1 MKRFNKVLLLLGALG
16 FAHASQSAIINYG
29 AGNISDT
36 INPAG
41 WKCVVDYGN
50 WIHNAGV
57 VKPGVSSC
65 NPIGTPTP
73 IYPQEVS
80 PASTK
85 PTMTH
90 RWWGS
95 IPFMGEMRVGAT
107 TDSGYI
113 TPDPITARIT
123 ERGVRILGI
132 PGGLRTGTNDTLYS
146 IPDPFSEVFDGIAVG
161 NSSYSN
167 LDAFLKD
174 FSDGSVT
181 VQWKSG
187 ATAVMEATFVH
198 GSPYV
203 YFTALQGNLVIRTKS
218 ADGGE
223 KGVFHQSGNNLG
235 IWTDVAGNRNAFLIV
250 GHDATTFTGVN
261 TNSIGVNN
269 STKRM
274 TVAWLPQLTG
284 TPSAA
289 MITAFAQYAAQRVD
303 KVNINYA
310 VDRATN
316 KVTISHQY
324 QFNGANVTTMA
335 GLLPLHWK
343 NSTQAVTSYKVRSAR
358 GVTKFATTSS
368 FSYTIPYVGV
378 LPYFPENIGDYN
390 ATQLRALVTEFVNQ
404 GTSKWN
410 TATDTYWAGKNYGKV
425 AELAAIARSIGM
437 TTEANQM
444 IAWLKAEL
452 QDWFRANTTGSLDT
466 TKYFAYDNNWN
477 TLLGFDESFG
487 AQQQLNDHHFHY
499 GYFVRAAA
507 EICRIDAAWC
517 GSTQYGPMVELLIR
531 DYAAGRDDAMFP
543 YLRNF
548 DPAYGFSW
556 ASGHANFA
564 LGNNNE
570 STSEA
575 ANAYGAIILY
585 GMITGNNALTERGMY
600 LHASS
605 TAAYWEY
612 WNNIDRYKG
621 LGGDYDNFT
630 STYTKPTTSIIWGN
644 GHVFSTWFSAA
655 YAHILGIQGLPLSPL
670 VLHIGQHPGY
680 LNNYVTLGLS
690 ESSNGKPSG
699 LPNGQWRDV
708 WWNIWAMTNGQAAVD
723 DMLAYGLNN
732 LIPEE
737 GETKAHTYHWVY
749 TYKQLGHLATGTG
762 ALTANHP
769 AAVAF
774 NKNGTLTYIVYNFG
788 CSAINVAYSDGTSF
802 SVPAK
807 GYALKRTGQS
817 VVSSGAGCGGT
828 SSSTPSSSVGS
839 SSSVSANAVTLYN
852 DINYAGWSASFP
864 VGTYNYNAFVAA
876 GAVNDQ
882 ATSVRVPAG
891 YKVTLYEHGDF
902 TGTSV
907 TLTADSSYLGA
918 FNDKA
923 SAVVVSLNNSS
934 SSASSTPPTTG
945 NGHSILSGS
954 SVRFYVNNAAW
965 ADIHYTINNGAQQNI
980 RMTHNADNSNT
991 LDVTG
996 IPAGATVR
1004 YFFTIAQGAGAIDTS
1019 WVQFSCCSG
1028 GSNSSTPASSTAA
1041 SSSAPAFSQLVQA
1054 EAFTAMSGVQTEA
1067 TTDTNGGQNVS
1078 YIDAGDWM
1086 AYANITIPTTGSY
1099 RIEYRVASP
1108 SGSLL
1113 SADLNAGATQLGNVT
1128 IPATGGWQNW
1138 TTVNHTVTL
1147 SAGTHS
1153 FGIFAQQSGWNLNWF
1168 RITKL

>member
-1 MKRFNKVLLLLGALG
+1 MKRFNRVLLLLGAFG
-16 FAHASQSAIINYG
+16 FAHASQSAILNYG

-36 INPAG
+36 INSAG
-41 WKCVVDYGN
+41 WKCTVDHGN

-65 NPIGTPTP
+65 NPIGAPTP
-73 IYPQEVS
+73 LYPQEVS

-95 IPFMGEMRVGAT
+95 IPFMGEMRVGAS

-132 PGGLRTGTNDTLYS
+132 PGGLRTGTNDTIYS

-174 FSDGSVT
+174 YSDGSVT

-203 YFTALQGNLVIRTKS
+203 YFTALQGNLVVRTKS

-235 IWTDVAGNRNAFLIV
+235 VWTEVAGNRNTFLIV
-250 GHDATTFTGVN
+250 GHDATTFSGVN

-289 MITAFAQYAAQRVD
+289 MINAFAQHAAQRVD

-310 VDRATN
+310 VDRTTN
-316 KVTISHQY
+316 KVTVNHQY
-324 QFNGANVTTMA
+324 QFNGANVTTMT

-343 NSTQAVTSYKVRSAR
+343 NSTQGVTSYKVRSAR

-404 GTSKWN
+404 GTANWN

-452 QDWFRANTTGSLDT
+452 QDWFRANTTGALDT

-517 GSTQYGPMVELLIR
+517 GSGQYGPIVELLIR
-531 DYAAGRDDAMFP
+531 DYAAGRDDALFP

-575 ANAYGAIILY
+575 ANAYGAIVLY
-585 GMITGNNALTERGMY
+585 GMITGNTAITERGMY

-644 GHVFSTWFSAA
+644 GHVFSTWFSGA

-680 LNNYVTLGLS
+680 LTNYVTLGLS

-708 WWNIWAMTNGQAAVD
+708 WWNIWSMTNGQAAVD

-749 TYKQLGHLATGTG
+749 TLKQLGHLATGTG

-774 NKNGTLTYIVYNFG
+774 NKNGVLTYIAYNFS
-788 CSAINVAYSDGTSF
+788 CAAINVSYSDGTSF

-817 VVSSGAGCGGT
+817 VVSSGAGCGG
-828 SSSTPSSSVGS
+828 
-839 SSSVSANAVTLYN
+839 A
-852 DINYAGWSASFP
+852 
-864 VGTYNYNAFVAA
+864 
-876 GAVNDQ
+876 
-882 ATSVRVPAG
+882 
-891 YKVTLYEHGDF
+891 
-902 TGTSV
+902 
-907 TLTADSSYLGA
+907 
-918 FNDKA
+918 
-923 SAVVVSLNNSS
+923 S
-934 SSASSTPPTTG
+934 SSAPSSVAPSSIASSSKSSVAPSSVASSVAATPY
-945 NGHSILSGS
+945 GHTVLTGS
-954 SVRFYVNNAAW
+954 SVRFHANNAAW
-965 ADIHYTINNGAQQNI
+965 ADIHFTINGGAQQNI

-991 LDVTG
+991 YGLG
-996 IPAGATVR
+996 SIPAGATVR
-1004 YFFTIAQGAGAIDTS
+1004 YFFTIAQGAGAIDTA
-1019 WVQFSCCSG
+1019 WAQFNCCSG
-1028 GSNSSTPASSTAA
+1028 GTSSTPASSTPAS
-1041 SSSAPAFSQLVQA
+1041 SSSAPAFTQLVQA
-1054 EAFTAMSGVQTEA
+1054 EAYTAMSGVQTDA
-1067 TTDTNGGQNVS
+1067 TTDGGAGQYVGW
-1078 YIDAGDWM
+1078 IDAGDWM

-1108 SGSLL
+1108 SGATFS
-1113 SADLNAGATQLGNVT
+1113 SDLNAGAIQLGSVT
-1128 IPATGGWQNW
+1128 IGATGGWQNW
-1138 TTVNHTVTL
+1138 TTVNQTVTL
-1147 SAGTHS
+1147 NAGTYS
-1153 FGIFAQQSGWNLNWF
+1153 FGLFAQQAGWNINWF

>member
-1 MKRFNKVLLLLGALG
+1 MKRFNRVLLLLGAMG
-16 FAHASQSAIINYG
+16 FAQAGQATILNYG

-36 INPAG
+36 VNTAG
-41 WKCVVDYGN
+41 WKCTVDHGN

-65 NPIGTPTP
+65 NPIGTPTA
-73 IYPQEVS
+73 INPQVVA

-95 IPFMGEMRVGAT
+95 IPFMGEMKVGAS

-113 TPDPITARIT
+113 TPDPLTARIT
-123 ERGVRILGI
+123 DRGVRIMGI
-132 PGGLRTGTNDTLYS
+132 PSGLRAGTNDTIYS

-161 NSSYSN
+161 NSAYSN

-174 FSDGSVT
+174 YSDGSVT

-203 YFTALQGNLVIRTKS
+203 YFTALQGDLVVRTRS

-223 KGVFHQSGNNLG
+223 KGIFHQSGNNLG
-235 IWTDVAGNRNAFLIV
+235 VWTEVAGNRNAFLIV
-250 GHDATTFTGVN
+250 GHDTTTFTGVN

-269 STKRM
+269 GTKRM

-289 MITAFAQYAAQRVD
+289 MISQFAQYATQRVD

-316 KVTISHQY
+316 KVTVSHQY
-324 QFNGANVTTMA
+324 QFGGAPVTTLA
-335 GLLPLHWK
+335 GMLPLHWK
-343 NSTQAVTSYKVRSAR
+343 NSNQAVTNYKVRSAR
-358 GVTKFATTSS
+358 GVTKFAATNG

-390 ATQLRALVTEFVNQ
+390 ATQLRALVTEFVSQ
-404 GTSKWN
+404 GTAKWN

-437 TTEANQM
+437 TSEANQL

-452 QDWFRANTTGSLDT
+452 QDWFRANTNGSLDT
-466 TKYFAYDNNWN
+466 NKYFAYDSNWS

-487 AQQQLNDHHFHY
+487 SQQQLNDHHFHY

-507 EICRIDAAWC
+507 EICRVDSAWC
-517 GSTQYGPMVELLIR
+517 GTSQYGPMVELLIR

-543 YLRNF
+543 YARNF

-556 ASGHANFA
+556 ASGHANFV

-575 ANAYGAIILY
+575 ANAYGAIVLY
-585 GMITGNNALTERGMY
+585 GMITGNNAITERGMY

-605 TAAYWEY
+605 TATYWEY

-621 LGGDYDNFT
+621 LGGDYDNFAAG
-630 STYTKPTTSIIWGN
+630 YTKPTTSIIWGN
-644 GHVFSTWFSAA
+644 GHVFSTWFSGA

-670 VLHIGQHPGY
+670 VLHIGQHADY
-680 LNNYVTLGLS
+680 LTTYVNLGLS
-690 ESSNGKPSG
+690 ESTNGKPSG

-708 WWNIWAMTNGQAAVD
+708 WWNIWSMTDGQAAVD
-723 DMLAYGLNN
+723 DMLTYGVNN

-749 TYKQLGHLATGTG
+749 TLKQLGHLATGTG

-774 NKNGTLTYIVYNFG
+774 NKNGIMTYIAYNFG
-788 CSAINVAYSDGTSF
+788 CSALNVAYSDGTNF

-807 GYALKRTGQS
+807 GYALTRTGQA
-817 VVSSGAGCGGT
+817 VVANGAGCSGT
-828 SSSTPSSSVGS
+828 SSSAASSVAPSSVAS
-839 SSSVSANAVTLYN
+839 SPKSSVAPSSVASSVAATPYGYTVISAN
-852 DINYAGWSASFP
+852 
-864 VGTYNYNAFVAA
+864 
-876 GAVNDQ
+876 
-882 ATSVRVPAG
+882 
-891 YKVTLYEHGDF
+891 
-902 TGTSV
+902 
-907 TLTADSSYLGA
+907 
-918 FNDKA
+918 
-923 SAVVVSLNNSS
+923 
-934 SSASSTPPTTG
+934 
-945 NGHSILSGS
+945 
-954 SVRFYVNNAAW
+954 SVRFHANAAAW
-965 ADIHYTINNGAQQNI
+965 ADIHYTLNGGPQQNI
-980 RMTHNADNSNT
+980 RMTHNADNSNSYS
-991 LDVTG
+991 LG
-996 IPAGATVR
+996 NIPSGAVVR
-1004 YFFTIAQGAGAIDTS
+1004 YFFTIAQGAGAMDTA
-1019 WVQFSCCSG
+1019 WAQFTCCSG
-1028 GSNSSTPASSTAA
+1028 VGTSSAPASSVAASSAPASSQPA
-1041 SSSAPAFSQLVQA
+1041 SSSAPAFTQLVQA
-1054 EAFTAMSGVQTEA
+1054 ESFTAMNGVQTS
-1067 TTDTNGGQNVS
+1067 TTSDTGGGRYVGW
-1078 YIDAGDWM
+1078 IDAGDWM
-1086 AYANITIPTTGSY
+1086 AYANITVPTSGSY
-1099 RIEYRVASP
+1099 KIEYRVASP
-1108 SGSLL
+1108 SGATFS
-1113 SADLNAGATQLGNVT
+1113 SDLNGGSIQLGSISVG
-1128 IPATGGWQNW
+1128 ATGGWQNW
-1138 TTVNHTVTL
+1138 TTVTQTVTL
-1147 SAGTHS
+1147 NAGTFS
-1153 FGIFAQQSGWNLNWF
+1153 FGIFAQQGGWNINWF

>member
-1 MKRFNKVLLLLGALG
+1 MNRFNRVLLLLGALG
-16 FAHASQSAIINYG
+16 IAHASQAAIINYG

-36 INPAG
+36 INTAG
-41 WKCVVDYGN
+41 WKCTVDYGN

-65 NPIGTPTP
+65 NPIGAPTP
-73 IYPQEVS
+73 IYPQKVA
-80 PASTK
+80 PATSK

-95 IPFMGEMRVGAT
+95 IPFMGEMKVGVS
-107 TDSGYI
+107 TDAGYI

-123 ERGVRILGI
+123 ERGVRLLGI
-132 PGGLRTGTNDTLYS
+132 PGGLRTGTNETIYA

-167 LDAFLKD
+167 LEAFLKD
-174 FSDGSVT
+174 YSDGSVT

-187 ATAVMEATFVH
+187 NTAVMEATFVH

-203 YFTALQGNLVIRTKS
+203 YFTALQGNLVVRTK
-218 ADGGE
+218 AGDGGE
-223 KGVFHQSGNNLG
+223 KGVFYQSGNHLG
-235 IWTDVAGNRNAFLIV
+235 IWTEVAGNRNAFLIT
-250 GHDATTFTGVN
+250 GHDTTTFTGVN
-261 TNSIGVNN
+261 TNSVGVSNG
-269 STKRM
+269 TKRM
-274 TVAWLPQLTG
+274 TVTWLPQLTG
-284 TPSAA
+284 TPSSA
-289 MITAFAQYAAQRVD
+289 MINAFAQYATQRVD
-303 KVNINYA
+303 KVNINYS
-310 VDRATN
+310 VNRSTN
-316 KVTISHQY
+316 MVSVSHQY

-343 NSTQAVTSYKVRSAR
+343 NSTQGVTSYKVRSAR

-390 ATQLRALVTEFVNQ
+390 VNQLRALVTEFINQ
-404 GTSKWN
+404 GSGNWN
-410 TATDTYWAGKNYGKV
+410 QANDTYWAGKNYGKV
-425 AELAAIARSIGM
+425 AELAAIARSVGM
-437 TTEANQM
+437 TAEANQL
-444 IAWLKAEL
+444 ITWLKGEL
-452 QDWFRANTTGSLDT
+452 QDWFRANTTGALDT
-466 TKYFAYDNNWN
+466 TKYFAYDSNWN

-507 EICRIDAAWC
+507 EICRVDASWC
-517 GSTQYGPMVELLIR
+517 SSSQYGPMVELLIR

-612 WNNIDRYKG
+612 WNNIDRFKG

-630 STYTKPTTSIIWGN
+630 SSYTKPTTSIIWGN
-644 GHVFSTWFSAA
+644 GHVFSTWFSGA

-670 VLHIGQHPGY
+670 VLHIGQHADY
-680 LNNYVTLGLS
+680 LNNYVALGLS

-723 DMLAYGLNN
+723 DMLGYGLNN

-737 GETKAHTYHWVY
+737 GETKAHTYQWVY
-749 TYKQLGHLATGTG
+749 TMKQLGHLATGTG

-774 NKNGTLTYIVYNFG
+774 NKNGTLTYIAYNFG
-788 CSAINVAYSDGTSF
+788 CSAINVAYSDGTNF

-807 GYALKRTGQS
+807 GYVFKRTGQS
-817 VVSSGAGCGGT
+817 VVSSGAGCGGNSST
-828 SSSTPSSSVGS
+828 SSSSSSISSS
-839 SSSVSANAVTLYN
+839 SSSVAVT
-852 DINYAGWSASFP
+852 
-864 VGTYNYNAFVAA
+864 
-876 GAVNDQ
+876 
-882 ATSVRVPAG
+882 
-891 YKVTLYEHGDF
+891 
-902 TGTSV
+902 
-907 TLTADSSYLGA
+907 
-918 FNDKA
+918 
-923 SAVVVSLNNSS
+923 SS
-934 SSASSTPPTTG
+934 SVASSLPAAPY
-945 NGHSILSGS
+945 GHSILTSN
-954 SVRFYVNNAAW
+954 SVRFYVNNATW
-965 ADIHYTINNGAQQNI
+965 ADIHYTINNGGQQNI
-980 RMTHNADNSNT
+980 RMTHNSDNSNT
-991 LDVTG
+991 YTLTN
-996 IPAGATVR
+996 IPANATVR
-1004 YFFTIAQGAGAIDTS
+1004 YSYTIAQGAGVTDTT
-1019 WVQFSCCSG
+1019 WTQFSCCSG
-1028 GSNSSTPASSTAA
+1028 GSTSSTPASSTPA
-1041 SSSAPAFSQLVQA
+1041 SSSSSSVFSQLVQA
-1054 EAFTAMSGVQTEA
+1054 EAFTAMSGVQT
-1067 TTDTNGGQNVS
+1067 DVTNDGGAGQYVGW
-1078 YIDAGDWM
+1078 IEAGDWM
-1086 AYANITIPTTGSY
+1086 AYANITIPATGSY

-1108 SGSLL
+1108 SGALL
-1113 SADLNAGATQLGNVT
+1113 SADLNAGSIQLGNVT
-1128 IPATGGWQNW
+1128 IPATGDWQNW
-1138 TTVNHTVTL
+1138 TTVQHTVPL
-1147 SAGTHS
+1147 NAGTHS
-1153 FGIFAQQSGWNLNWF
+1153 FGIFAQQSGWNINWF
-1168 RITKL
+1168 RITRL

>member
-1 MKRFNKVLLLLGALG
+1 MKRFNRVLLLLGAIG
-16 FAHASQSAIINYG
+16 FAHASQAAILNYG

-41 WKCVVDYGN
+41 WKCTVDHGN

-65 NPIGTPTP
+65 SPIGAPTP
-73 IYPQEVS
+73 IYPQKVA
-80 PASTK
+80 PATTK

-95 IPFMGEMRVGAT
+95 IPFMGEMRVGSP

-174 FSDGSVT
+174 YSDGSVT

-203 YFTALQGNLVIRTKS
+203 YFTALQGNLVVRTKS

-223 KGVFHQSGNNLG
+223 KGIFHQSGNNLG
-235 IWTDVAGNRNAFLIV
+235 VWTEVAGNRNAFLIV
-250 GHDATTFTGVN
+250 GHDTTTFTGVN
-261 TNSIGVNN
+261 SNSIGVNN
-269 STKRM
+269 GTKRM

-284 TPSAA
+284 NPSAA
-289 MITAFAQYAAQRVD
+289 MISAFAQHATQRVD

-316 KVTISHQY
+316 KVTVSHQY

-343 NSTQAVTSYKVRSAR
+343 NSSQAVTSYKVRSAR
-358 GVTKFATTSS
+358 GVTKFAATSN

-390 ATQLRALVTEFVNQ
+390 ATQLRALVTEFINQ
-404 GTSKWN
+404 GSAKWN

-437 TTEANQM
+437 TAEANQL
-444 IAWLKAEL
+444 ITWLKGEL
-452 QDWFRANTTGSLDT
+452 QDWFRANTTGALDT
-466 TKYFAYDNNWN
+466 TKYFAYDSNWN

-507 EICRIDAAWC
+507 EICRVDASWC
-517 GSTQYGPMVELLIR
+517 GSSQYGPMVELLIR
-531 DYAAGRDDAMFP
+531 DYAAGRDDSMFP

-575 ANAYGAIILY
+575 ANAYGAIVLY
-585 GMITGNNALTERGMY
+585 GMITGKNDLVERGMY

-605 TAAYWEY
+605 TATYWEY
-612 WNNIDRYKG
+612 WNNIDRFKG

-630 STYTKPTTSIIWGN
+630 SSYTKPTTSIIWGN
-644 GHVFSTWFSAA
+644 GHVFSTWFSGA

-670 VLHIGQHPGY
+670 VLHIGQHADY
-680 LNNYVTLGLS
+680 LNGYVALGLS

-708 WWNIWAMTNGQAAVD
+708 WWNIWSMTNGQAAVD

-749 TYKQLGHLATGTG
+749 TMKQLGHLATGTG

-774 NKNGTLTYIVYNFG
+774 NKNGTLTYIAYNFG
-788 CSAINVAYSDGTSF
+788 CAAINVAYSDGTNF

-817 VVSSGAGCGGT
+817 VVASGAGCSGT
-828 SSSTPSSSVGS
+828 SSSAPSSVAPSSVAS
-839 SSSVSANAVTLYN
+839 SSKPSV
-852 DINYAGWSASFP
+852 ASS
-864 VGTYNYNAFVAA
+864 VASSVAA
-876 GAVNDQ
+876 TPYGYTVL
-882 ATSVRVPAG
+882 TS
-891 YKVTLYEHGDF
+891 
-902 TGTSV
+902 
-907 TLTADSSYLGA
+907 
-918 FNDKA
+918 N
-923 SAVVVSLNNSS
+923 
-934 SSASSTPPTTG
+934 
-945 NGHSILSGS
+945 
-954 SVRFYVNNAAW
+954 SVRFHANNAAW
-965 ADIHYTINNGAQQNI
+965 ADIHYTINNGPQQNI

-991 LDVTG
+991 YNLG
-996 IPAGATVR
+996 SIPAGATVR
-1004 YFFTIAQGAGAIDTS
+1004 YFFTIAQGAGAFDTA
-1019 WVQFSCCSG
+1019 WAQFNCCSG
-1028 GSNSSTPASSTAA
+1028 GSSSTPASSIAA
-1041 SSSAPAFSQLVQA
+1041 SSSAPAFTRLVQA
-1054 EAFTAMSGVQTEA
+1054 EAFTAMSGVQTDA
-1067 TTDTNGGQNVS
+1067 TNDGGAGQYVGW
-1078 YIDAGDWM
+1078 IDAGDWM

-1113 SADLNAGATQLGNVT
+1113 SSDLNAGTTQLGTVT

-1138 TTVNHTVTL
+1138 VTVNQTVTL
-1147 SAGTHS
+1147 NAGTHS

>member
-1 MKRFNKVLLLLGALG
+1 MKRFNRVLLLLGALG
-16 FAHASQSAIINYG
+16 FAHASQSAILNYG

-36 INPAG
+36 INTAG
-41 WKCVVDYGN
+41 WKCTVDHGN

-65 NPIGTPTP
+65 NPIGAPTP
-73 IYPQEVS
+73 IYPQEVA
-80 PASTK
+80 PANTK

-95 IPFMGEMRVGAT
+95 ISFLGEMKINT
-107 TDSGYI
+107 PTDSAYI

-123 ERGVRILGI
+123 ERGARILGI

-167 LDAFLKD
+167 LEAFLKD
-174 FSDGSVT
+174 YSDGSVT

-203 YFTALQGNLVIRTKS
+203 YFTALQGNLVVRTKS

-223 KGVFHQSGNNLG
+223 KGIFHQSGNNLG
-235 IWTDVAGNRNAFLIV
+235 VWTEVAGNRNAFLIV
-250 GHDATTFTGVN
+250 GHDATTFSGVN

-289 MITAFAQYAAQRVD
+289 MISAFAQYATQRVD

-316 KVTISHQY
+316 KVTVSHQY

-343 NSTQAVTSYKVRSAR
+343 NSTQGVTSYKVRSAR
-358 GVTKFATTSS
+358 GVTKFATTSTY
-368 FSYTIPYVGV
+368 SYTIPYVGV

-404 GTSKWN
+404 GTGNWN
-410 TATDTYWAGKNYGKV
+410 TASDTYWAGKNYGKV

-452 QDWFRANTTGSLDT
+452 QDWFRANTTGALDK
-466 TKYFAYDNNWN
+466 TKYFAYDSNWN

-507 EICRIDAAWC
+507 EICRVDAGWC

-564 LGNNNE
+564 LGNNYE

-575 ANAYGAIILY
+575 ANAYGAIVLY

-630 STYTKPTTSIIWGN
+630 AGYTKPTTSIIWGN
-644 GHVFSTWFSAA
+644 GHVFSTWFSGA

-670 VLHIGQHPGY
+670 VLHIGQHPAY
-680 LNNYVTLGLS
+680 LTNYVTLGLS

-723 DMLAYGLNN
+723 DMMAYGLNN

-774 NKNGTLTYIVYNFG
+774 NKNGVLTYIAYNFG
-788 CSAINVAYSDGTSF
+788 CSAINVAYSDGTNF

-817 VVSSGAGCGGT
+817 VVSSGAGCGAT
-828 SSSTPSSSVGS
+828 SSTPSSAAPSSVAS
-839 SSSVSANAVTLYN
+839 SSKSSVAPGSV
-852 DINYAGWSASFP
+852 ASS
-864 VGTYNYNAFVAA
+864 VAA
-876 GAVNDQ
+876 TPYGHTVL
-882 ATSVRVPAG
+882 TS
-891 YKVTLYEHGDF
+891 
-902 TGTSV
+902 TS
-907 TLTADSSYLGA
+907 
-918 FNDKA
+918 
-923 SAVVVSLNNSS
+923 
-934 SSASSTPPTTG
+934 
-945 NGHSILSGS
+945 I
-954 SVRFYVNNAAW
+954 RFHANNAAW
-965 ADIHYTINNGAQQNI
+965 ADVHYTINGGAQQNI
-980 RMTHNADNSNT
+980 RMTNANNINT
-991 LDVTG
+991 YTVTN

-1004 YFFTIAQGAGAIDTS
+1004 YFFTIAQGAGAIDTA
-1019 WVQFSCCSG
+1019 WVQFGCCSG
-1028 GSNSSTPASSTAA
+1028 GTTSSTPAASSTPASSA
-1041 SSSAPAFSQLVQA
+1041 APAFSQLVQA

-1108 SGSLL
+1108 SGSVL
-1113 SADLNAGATQLGNVT
+1113 SSDLNAGATQLGNVT
-1128 IPATGGWQNW
+1128 IPATGGWQTW
-1138 TTVNHTVTL
+1138 TTVNQTVTL
-1147 SAGTHS
+1147 NAGTHS
-1153 FGIFAQQSGWNLNWF
+1153 VGIFAQQGGWNINWF

>member
-1 MKRFNKVLLLLGALG
+1 MKRFNRVLLLLGAMG
-16 FAHASQSAIINYG
+16 IAQAGQAAIINYG

-36 INPAG
+36 INSAG
-41 WKCVVDYGN
+41 WKCTVDHGN

-65 NPIGTPTP
+65 NPIGAPTP
-73 IYPQEVS
+73 IYPQKVA
-80 PASTK
+80 PATGK

-95 IPFMGEMRVGAT
+95 IPFMGEMKVGSSSDA
-107 TDSGYI
+107 GYI

-123 ERGVRILGI
+123 DRGVRLLGI
-132 PGGLRTGTNDTLYS
+132 PGGLRTGTNETIYA

-161 NSSYSN
+161 NSAYSN
-167 LDAFLKD
+167 LEAFLKD
-174 FSDGSVT
+174 YSDGSVT

-203 YFTALQGNLVIRTKS
+203 YFTALQGNLVVRTKA
-218 ADGGE
+218 ADSGE
-223 KGVFHQSGNNLG
+223 KGIFYQSGNSLG
-235 IWTDVAGNRNAFLIV
+235 VWTDVAGNRNAFLIT
-250 GHDATTFTGVN
+250 GHDATTFSGVN
-261 TNSIGVNN
+261 TNSIGVTNG
-269 STKRM
+269 TKRM
-274 TVAWLPQLTG
+274 TVTWLPQLTG
-284 TPSAA
+284 TPSTA
-289 MITAFAQYAAQRVD
+289 MVTAFAQYATQPVD

-316 KVTISHQY
+316 KVTVSHQY

-358 GVTKFATTSS
+358 GVTKFAATSG
-368 FSYTIPYVGV
+368 FSYIIPYVGV

-390 ATQLRALVTEFVNQ
+390 PTQLRALVTEFVNQ
-404 GTSKWN
+404 GTAKWN
-410 TATDTYWAGKNYGKV
+410 TASDTYWAGKNYGKV

-452 QDWFRANTTGSLDT
+452 QDWFRANTNGSLDT
-466 TKYFAYDNNWN
+466 TKYFAYDSNWS

-507 EICRIDAAWC
+507 EICRVDAGWC
-517 GSTQYGPMVELLIR
+517 GATQYGPMVELLIR
-531 DYAAGRDDAMFP
+531 DYAAGRNDSQFP

-575 ANAYGAIILY
+575 ANAYGAIVLY
-585 GMITGNNALTERGMY
+585 GMITGKNDLVERGMY

-605 TAAYWEY
+605 TATYWEY
-612 WNNIDRYKG
+612 WNNIDRFKG

-630 STYTKPTTSIIWGN
+630 ASYTKPTTSIIWGN
-644 GHVFSTWFSAA
+644 GHVFSTWFSGA

-670 VLHIGQHPGY
+670 VLHIGQHADY
-680 LNNYVTLGLS
+680 LNGYVSLGLS

-749 TYKQLGHLATGTG
+749 TLKQLGHLATGTG
-762 ALTANHP
+762 ALTANYP

-774 NKNGTLTYIVYNFG
+774 NKNGVMSYIAYNFG
-788 CSAINVAYSDGTSF
+788 CSTINVAYSDGTSF

-807 GYALKRTGQS
+807 GYALKRTGQA
-817 VVSSGAGCGGT
+817 VVSSGNGCGGT
-828 SSSTPSSSVGS
+828 SSAAPSSTPGSVASSSK
-839 SSSVSANAVTLYN
+839 SSV
-852 DINYAGWSASFP
+852 AS
-864 VGTYNYNAFVAA
+864 
-876 GAVNDQ
+876 
-882 ATSVRVPAG
+882 
-891 YKVTLYEHGDF
+891 
-902 TGTSV
+902 
-907 TLTADSSYLGA
+907 
-918 FNDKA
+918 
-923 SAVVVSLNNSS
+923 SAVV
-934 SSASSTPPTTG
+934 SSAPAAPYGYTVLTA
-945 NGHSILSGS
+945 N
-954 SVRFYVNNAAW
+954 SVRFHANNAAW

-991 LDVTG
+991 YTLG
-996 IPAGATVR
+996 NIPAGATVR
-1004 YFFTIAQGAGAIDTS
+1004 YFFTIAQGVGAFDTS
-1019 WVQFSCCSG
+1019 WAQFACCSG
-1028 GSNSSTPASSTAA
+1028 GTNSTASSTATSSARA
-1041 SSSAPAFSQLVQA
+1041 SSSAFSIQLQG
-1054 EAFTAMSGVQTEA
+1054 EAFTAMSGVQTET
-1067 TTDTNGGQNVS
+1067 TTDTGGGQNVA

-1086 AYANITIPTTGSY
+1086 AYANVTIPATGSY

-1113 SADLNAGATQLGNVT
+1113 SADLNAGSIPLGNVT
-1128 IPATGGWQNW
+1128 IPGTGGWQNW
-1138 TTVNHTVTL
+1138 TTVSHTATL
-1147 SAGTHS
+1147 NAGTYS

-1168 RITKL
+1168 RITRL

>member
-1 MKRFNKVLLLLGALG
+1 MNRIKRALLVLGALG
-16 FAHASQSAIINYG
+16 FAHASQAAIINYG

-36 INPAG
+36 INTAG
-41 WKCVVDYGN
+41 WKCTVDYGN

-65 NPIGTPTP
+65 NPIGAPTP

-95 IPFMGEMRVGAT
+95 IPFMGEMKVGVS
-107 TDSGYI
+107 TDAGYI

-123 ERGVRILGI
+123 ERGVRLLGI
-132 PGGLRTGTNDTLYS
+132 PGGLRTGTNDTIYA
-146 IPDPFSEVFDGIAVG
+146 IPDPFSEVFDGIAIG
-161 NSSYSN
+161 NSAYSN

-174 FSDGSVT
+174 YSDGSVT

-187 ATAVMEATFVH
+187 STAVMEATFVH

-203 YFTALQGNLVIRTKS
+203 YFTALQGNLVVRTKS

-223 KGVFHQSGNNLG
+223 KGIFHQSGNNLG
-235 IWTDVAGNRNAFLIV
+235 VWTDVAGNRNAFLIV
-250 GHDATTFTGVN
+250 GHDATTFSGVN
-261 TNSIGVNN
+261 SNSIGVSNA
-269 STKRM
+269 SKRM

-289 MITAFAQYAAQRVD
+289 MISAFAQYATQRVD
-303 KVNINYA
+303 KVNINYS
-310 VDRATN
+310 VNRATN
-316 KVTISHQY
+316 MVTVSHQY

-343 NSTQAVTSYKVRSAR
+343 NSTQGVTSYKVRSAR
-358 GVTKFATTSS
+358 GVTKFATTSN

-390 ATQLRALVTEFVNQ
+390 VTQLRALVTEFINQ
-404 GTSKWN
+404 GSANWN
-410 TATDTYWAGKNYGKV
+410 TFTDTYWAGKNYGKV
-425 AELAAIARSIGM
+425 AELAAIARSVGM
-437 TTEANQM
+437 TAEANQL
-444 IAWLKAEL
+444 ITWLKGEL
-452 QDWFRANTTGSLDT
+452 QDWFRANTTGALDT

-507 EICRIDAAWC
+507 EICRVDASWC

-531 DYAAGRDDAMFP
+531 DYAAGRDDSMFP

-575 ANAYGAIILY
+575 ANAYGAIVLY
-585 GMITGNNALTERGMY
+585 GMITGNNALVDRGMY

-605 TAAYWEY
+605 TATYWEY
-612 WNNIDRYKG
+612 WNNIDRFKG
-621 LGGDYDNFT
+621 LGGDYDNFS

-644 GHVFSTWFSAA
+644 GHVFSTWFSGA

-670 VLHIGQHPGY
+670 VLHIGQHADY
-680 LNNYVTLGLS
+680 LTNYVSLGLS

-699 LPNGQWRDV
+699 LPNDQWRDV

-732 LIPEE
+732 LTPEQ
-737 GETKAHTYHWVY
+737 GETKAHTYQWVY
-749 TYKQLGHLATGTG
+749 TMKQLGHLATGTG

-774 NKNGTLTYIVYNFG
+774 NKNGSLTYIAYNFG
-788 CSAINVAYSDGTSF
+788 CSTLNVAYSDGTSF

-807 GYALKRTGQS
+807 GYAFKRTGQS
-817 VVSSGAGCGGT
+817 VVSSGAGCSGT
-828 SSSTPSSSVGS
+828 SSSAVSSSSSSVASSTPSSVA
-839 SSSVSANAVTLYN
+839 SSSV
-852 DINYAGWSASFP
+852 
-864 VGTYNYNAFVAA
+864 
-876 GAVNDQ
+876 
-882 ATSVRVPAG
+882 
-891 YKVTLYEHGDF
+891 
-902 TGTSV
+902 
-907 TLTADSSYLGA
+907 
-918 FNDKA
+918 
-923 SAVVVSLNNSS
+923 
-934 SSASSTPPTTG
+934 ASSTPAAPYGYTVLT
-945 NGHSILSGS
+945 ST
-954 SVRFYVNNAAW
+954 SVRFHVNNAAW
-965 ADIHYTINNGAQQNI
+965 ADIHYTINGGAQQNI
-980 RMTHNADNSNT
+980 RMTNASNNNTYT
-991 LDVTG
+991 LTG
-996 IPAGATVR
+996 IPVGATVN
-1004 YFFTIAQGAGAIDTS
+1004 YFFTIAQGAGAIDTA
-1019 WVQFSCCSG
+1019 WAQFTCCSG
-1028 GSNSSTPASSTAA
+1028 GSTSSTPASSTPASSSSVA
-1041 SSSAPAFSQLVQA
+1041 SSSAPAFTQLVQA
-1054 EAFTAMSGVQTEA
+1054 EAFTSMNGVQTEA
-1067 TTDTNGGQNVS
+1067 TTDTGGGQNVA

-1099 RIEYRVASP
+1099 KLEYRVASP

-1113 SADLNAGATQLGNVT
+1113 SSDLNGGSIVLGNVT

-1138 TTVNHTVTL
+1138 TTISQTVTL
-1147 SAGTHS
+1147 NAGTYS
-1153 FGIFAQQSGWNLNWF
+1153 LGIFAQQGGWNLNWF

>member
-1 MKRFNKVLLLLGALG
+1 MLPVQIINNNYWVTIMKRFNRVLLLLGALG
-16 FAHASQSAIINYG
+16 FAHASHSAILNYG

-36 INPAG
+36 INTAG
-41 WKCVVDYGN
+41 WKCTVDHGN

-65 NPIGTPTP
+65 SPIGAPTP

-95 IPFMGEMRVGAT
+95 IPFMGEMKVGAP

-161 NSSYSN
+161 NSAYSN
-167 LDAFLKD
+167 LEAFLKD
-174 FSDGSVT
+174 YSDGSVT

-203 YFTALQGNLVIRTKS
+203 YFTALQGNLVVRTKS

-250 GHDATTFTGVN
+250 GHDATTYSGVN

-284 TPSAA
+284 TPDAA
-289 MITAFAQYAAQRVD
+289 MISAFAQYAAQRVD
-303 KVNINYA
+303 KVNINYS
-310 VDRATN
+310 VDRAAN
-316 KVTISHQY
+316 KVTVSHQY

-343 NSTQAVTSYKVRSAR
+343 NSTQGVTSYKVRSAR
-358 GVTKFATTSS
+358 GVTKFATTSN

-404 GTSKWN
+404 GTAKWN

-452 QDWFRANTTGSLDT
+452 QDWFRANTTGALDT

-575 ANAYGAIILY
+575 ANAYGAIVLY
-585 GMITGNNALTERGMY
+585 GMITGNNAITERGMY

-644 GHVFSTWFSAA
+644 GHVFSTWFSGA

-708 WWNIWAMTNGQAAVD
+708 WWNIWSMTNGQAAVD

-774 NKNGTLTYIVYNFG
+774 NKNGILTYIAYNFG

-828 SSSTPSSSVGS
+828 SSSAPSSVAPSSVAS
-839 SSSVSANAVTLYN
+839 SSKSSVAPSSV
-852 DINYAGWSASFP
+852 ASS
-864 VGTYNYNAFVAA
+864 VAA
-876 GAVNDQ
+876 TPYGHTV
-882 ATSVRVPAG
+882 
-891 YKVTLYEHGDF
+891 
-902 TGTSV
+902 
-907 TLTADSSYLGA
+907 LT
-918 FNDKA
+918 
-923 SAVVVSLNNSS
+923 
-934 SSASSTPPTTG
+934 
-945 NGHSILSGS
+945 GS
-954 SVRFYVNNAAW
+954 SVRFHANNAAW
-965 ADIHYTINNGAQQNI
+965 ADIHYTINGGAQQNI
-980 RMTHNADNSNT
+980 RMTNANNNNT
-991 LDVTG
+991 YDLTG

-1004 YFFTIAQGAGAIDTS
+1004 YFFTIAQGAGAIDTA

-1028 GSNSSTPASSTAA
+1028 GTSSTPASSTPA
-1041 SSSAPAFSQLVQA
+1041 SSSRSSVASSAPAFSQLVQA

-1138 TTVNHTVTL
+1138 TTVNQTVTL
-1147 SAGTHS
+1147 NAGTYS

>member
-1 MKRFNKVLLLLGALG
+1 MKRFNRVLLLLGAIG

-36 INPAG
+36 INTAG
-41 WKCVVDYGN
+41 WKCTVDHGN

-65 NPIGTPTP
+65 NPIGAPTP

-95 IPFMGEMRVGAT
+95 IPFMGEMKVGAS

-132 PGGLRTGTNDTLYS
+132 PGGLRTGTNDTIYS

-161 NSSYSN
+161 NSAYSN

-174 FSDGSVT
+174 YSDGSVT

-203 YFTALQGNLVIRTKS
+203 YFTALQGNLVVRTKS

-235 IWTDVAGNRNAFLIV
+235 IWTDVAGNRNVFLIV
-250 GHDATTFTGVN
+250 GHDATTYSGVN
-261 TNSIGVNN
+261 TNSIGVSN

-284 TPSAA
+284 TPDSA
-289 MITAFAQYAAQRVD
+289 MISAFAQYAAQRVD

-343 NSTQAVTSYKVRSAR
+343 NSTQGVTSYKVRSAR
-358 GVTKFATTSS
+358 GVTKFAATSNY
-368 FSYTIPYVGV
+368 SYTIPYVGV

-404 GTSKWN
+404 GTANWN

-452 QDWFRANTTGSLDT
+452 QDWFRANTTGALDT
-466 TKYFAYDNNWN
+466 TKYFAYEGNWN

-507 EICRIDAAWC
+507 EICRVDAGWC

-575 ANAYGAIILY
+575 ANAYGAIVLY

-605 TAAYWEY
+605 AATYWEY

-644 GHVFSTWFSAA
+644 GHVFSTWFSGA

-708 WWNIWAMTNGQAAVD
+708 WWNIWSMTNGQAAVD
-723 DMLAYGLNN
+723 DMLSYGLGN

-749 TYKQLGHLATGTG
+749 TLKQLGHLATGTG

-774 NKNGTLTYIVYNFG
+774 NKNGSLTYIAYNFG
-788 CSAINVAYSDGTSF
+788 CSALNVAYSDGTSF

-817 VVSSGAGCGGT
+817 VVSSGAGCSGT
-828 SSSTPSSSVGS
+828 SSSAASSAAPSSVAS
-839 SSSVSANAVTLYN
+839 SSPSSIASSV
-852 DINYAGWSASFP
+852 ASS
-864 VGTYNYNAFVAA
+864 VAA
-876 GAVNDQ
+876 A
-882 ATSVRVPAG
+882 P
-891 YKVTLYEHGDF
+891 Y
-902 TGTSV
+902 
-907 TLTADSSYLGA
+907 
-918 FNDKA
+918 
-923 SAVVVSLNNSS
+923 
-934 SSASSTPPTTG
+934 
-945 NGHSILSGS
+945 GHSILTGS
-954 SVRFYVNNAAW
+954 SVRFYANNAAW
-965 ADIHYTINNGAQQNI
+965 ADIHYTINGGAQQNI

-991 LDVTG
+991 YDLAG
-996 IPAGATVR
+996 IPAGATLR
-1004 YFFTIAQGAGAIDTS
+1004 YFFTIAQGAGAVDTA
-1019 WVQFSCCSG
+1019 WVQFGCCSG
-1028 GSNSSTPASSTAA
+1028 GTASSAPAA
-1041 SSSAPAFSQLVQA
+1041 SSSSAPAFTQLVQA
-1054 EAFTAMSGVQTEA
+1054 EAFTAMNGVQTEA
-1067 TTDTNGGQNVS
+1067 TTDASSVSSGGQNVA

-1086 AYANITIPTTGSY
+1086 AYANITIPTSGSY

-1108 SGSLL
+1108 SGSVL

-1147 SAGTHS
+1147 TAGTHS
-1153 FGIFAQQSGWNLNWF
+1153 VGIFAQQGGWNLNWF

>member
-1 MKRFNKVLLLLGALG
+1 MKKFNKLLLLLGVLG
-16 FAHASQSAIINYG
+16 LAQAGQAAIINYG

-36 INPAG
+36 VNTAG

-50 WIHNAGV
+50 WIYNAGV

-65 NPIGTPTP
+65 NPIGAPTP
-73 IYPQEVS
+73 IYPQKVA
-80 PASTK
+80 PATTK

-95 IPFMGEMRVGAT
+95 VSFMGEMRIGAT
-107 TDSGYI
+107 TDSAYI

-123 ERGVRILGI
+123 ERGVRLLGI
-132 PGGLRTGTNDTLYS
+132 PGGLRVNGNEYTYP

-161 NSSYSN
+161 NSSYNN

-174 FSDGSVT
+174 YSDGSVT
-181 VQWKSG
+181 VQWRSG
-187 ATAVMEATFVH
+187 STAVMEATFVH

-203 YFTALQGNLVIRTKS
+203 YFTALQGNLVVRTK
-218 ADGGE
+218 AGDGGE
-223 KGVFHQSGNNLG
+223 KGVFYQSGNHLG
-235 IWTDVAGNRNAFLIV
+235 VWTDVAGNRNAFLIT

-269 STKRM
+269 GTKRM
-274 TVAWLPQLTG
+274 TVTWLPQLTG
-284 TPSAA
+284 TPSTA
-289 MITAFAQYAAQRVD
+289 MINAFAQYATQQVD
-303 KVNINYA
+303 RVNINYS
-310 VDRATN
+310 VNRTTN
-316 KVTISHQY
+316 MVTVSHQY
-324 QFNGANVTTMA
+324 QFNGANVTTMT
-335 GLLPLHWK
+335 GLLPMHWK
-343 NSTQAVTSYKVRSAR
+343 NSNQAVTSYKVRSAR
-358 GVTKFATTSS
+358 GVTKFATTSN

-378 LPYFPENIGDYN
+378 LPYFPEAIGDYN
-390 ATQLRALVTEFVNQ
+390 NTQLRALVTEFVNQ
-404 GTSKWN
+404 GTANWN
-410 TATDTYWAGKNYGKV
+410 GATDTYWAGKNYGKV

-437 TTEANQM
+437 TAEANQM

-452 QDWFRANTTGSLDT
+452 QDWFRANTTGALDT
-466 TKYFAYDNNWN
+466 SKYFVYDNNWN

-507 EICRIDAAWC
+507 EICRVDANWC
-517 GSTQYGPMVELLIR
+517 SSSQYGPMVELLIR

-556 ASGHANFA
+556 ASGHANFV

-575 ANAYGAIILY
+575 ANAYGAMVLY
-585 GMITGNNALTERGMY
+585 GMITGNNAITERGMY

-605 TAAYWEY
+605 TEAYWEY
-612 WNNIDRYKG
+612 WNNIDRYRG
-621 LGGDYDNFT
+621 LGGDYDNFPAA
-630 STYTKPTTSIIWGN
+630 YTRPTTSIIWGN
-644 GHVFSTWFSAA
+644 GHVFSTWFSGA

-670 VLHIGQHPGY
+670 VLHIGQHADY
-680 LNNYVTLGLS
+680 LNNYVALGLS

-699 LPNGQWRDV
+699 LVNDQWRDV

-723 DMLAYGLNN
+723 DLLSYGFNYV
-732 LIPEE
+732 PEA

-749 TYKQLGHLATGTG
+749 TLKQLGHLATGTG

-774 NKNGTLTYIVYNFG
+774 NKNGILTYIAYNFG
-788 CSAINVAYSDGTSF
+788 CSAINVAYSDGTSM

-807 GYALKRTGQS
+807 GYAYKRTGQS
-817 VVSSGAGCGGT
+817 TVSSGAGCGGSSSSSST
-828 SSSTPSSSVGS
+828 SSSLPG
-839 SSSVSANAVTLYN
+839 NAVTLFNHIDYG
-852 DINYAGWSASFP
+852 GWSASFP
-864 VGTYNYNAFVAA
+864 VGSYNYNALIAA

-882 ATSVRVPAG
+882 TTSVRVPAG

-907 TLTADSSYLGA
+907 TLTADSNYLGS
-918 FNDKA
+918 FNDKT
-923 SAVVVSLNNSS
+923 SSLVVSLNTSS
-934 SSASSTPPTTG
+934 SSSSSSSSVASAPY
-945 NGHSILSGS
+945 GHSITGGS
-954 SVRFYVNNAAW
+954 SVRFHANNAAW
-965 ADIHYTINNGAQQNI
+965 ADIHYTVNNGAQQNI

-991 LDVTG
+991 FDLTG

-1004 YFFTIAQGAGAIDTS
+1004 YFFTIAQGAGAYDTD
-1019 WVQFSCCSG
+1019 WLQFNCCSG
-1028 GSNSSTPASSTAA
+1028 GGSSTPASSS
-1041 SSSAPAFSQLVQA
+1041 SSSAPAFSLLVQA

-1067 TTDTNGGQNVS
+1067 TTDTGGGQNVS
-1078 YIDAGDWM
+1078 YIDTGDWM
-1086 AYANITIPTTGSY
+1086 AYADITIPATGSY

-1108 SGSLL
+1108 AGAAL
-1113 SADLNAGATQLGNVT
+1113 SADLNAGAIQLGNVAV
-1128 IPATGGWQNW
+1128 PATGGWQTW

-1147 SAGTHS
+1147 NAGTYA
-1153 FGIFAQQSGWNLNWF
+1153 FGIFAQQSGWNINWF
-1168 RITKL
+1168 RITRL

>member
-1 MKRFNKVLLLLGALG
+1 MKIHNRFLLLAGALCL
-16 FAHASQSAIINYG
+16 ASFVQAGIINYG

-36 INPAG
+36 VNSAG
-41 WKCVVDYGN
+41 WKCTVDYGN
-50 WIHNAGV
+50 WIYNAGV

-65 NPIGTPTP
+65 NPIGAPTP

-95 IPFMGEMRVGAT
+95 ISFMGEMKVGAS
-107 TDSGYI
+107 TDAGYI

-161 NSSYSN
+161 NSAYSN
-167 LDAFLKD
+167 MEAFLKD

-187 ATAVMEATFVH
+187 STAVMEATFVH

-203 YFTALQGNLVIRTKS
+203 YFTALQGNLVIRTKA
-218 ADGGE
+218 ADSGE
-223 KGVFHQSGNNLG
+223 KGIFYQSGNNLG
-235 IWTDVAGNRNAFLIV
+235 VWTEVAGNRNAFLIT
-250 GHDATTFTGVN
+250 GHDATTFSGVN
-261 TNSIGVNN
+261 TNSIGITN
-269 STKRM
+269 STKRI

-284 TPSAA
+284 TPSTA
-289 MITAFAQYAAQRVD
+289 MINTFAQYAPQRVD
-303 KVNINYA
+303 KVNINYV
-310 VDRATN
+310 VDRAVN
-316 KVTISHQY
+316 KVTVSHQY
-324 QFNGANVTTMA
+324 QFNGANVTTLT

-358 GVTKFATTSS
+358 GVTKFAVTSN
-368 FSYTIPYVGV
+368 FNYTIPYVGV

-390 ATQLRALVTEFVNQ
+390 ATQLRSLVTEFVNQ
-404 GTSKWN
+404 GTAKWN

-452 QDWFRANTTGSLDT
+452 QDWFRANTTGALDT

-507 EICRIDAAWC
+507 EVCRVDANWC
-517 GSTQYGPMVELLIR
+517 SSTQYGPMVELLIR
-531 DYAAGRDDAMFP
+531 DYAAGRNDSLFP

-575 ANAYGAIILY
+575 ANSYGAIILY
-585 GMITGNNALTERGMY
+585 GMITGNNDLVDRGIY

-621 LGGDYDNFT
+621 LGGDYDNF
-630 STYTKPTTSIIWGN
+630 SSSYTKPTTSIIWGN
-644 GHVFSTWFSAA
+644 GHVFSTWFSGA

-670 VLHIGQHPGY
+670 VLHIGQHADY
-680 LNNYVTLGLS
+680 LNNYVALGLT

-723 DMLAYGLNN
+723 DMLAYGINN

-749 TYKQLGHLATGTG
+749 TLKQLGSLATGTG

-774 NKNGTLTYIVYNFG
+774 NKNGIMTYLAYNFG
-788 CSAINVAYSDGTSF
+788 CSALNVSFSDGTSL
-802 SVPAK
+802 SVPAR
-807 GYALKRTGQS
+807 GYAWKRTGQNA
-817 VVSSGAGCGGT
+817 VSSGSNCSGG
-828 SSSTPSSSVGS
+828 SSSSSSSSSISSSVSSSSSSVGS
-839 SSSVSANAVTLYN
+839 TAFGHTVISSN
-852 DINYAGWSASFP
+852 
-864 VGTYNYNAFVAA
+864 
-876 GAVNDQ
+876 
-882 ATSVRVPAG
+882 
-891 YKVTLYEHGDF
+891 
-902 TGTSV
+902 
-907 TLTADSSYLGA
+907 
-918 FNDKA
+918 
-923 SAVVVSLNNSS
+923 
-934 SSASSTPPTTG
+934 
-945 NGHSILSGS
+945 
-954 SVRFYVNNAAW
+954 SVRFHANNAAW
-965 ADIHYTINNGAQQNI
+965 ADIHYTINNGPQQNI
-980 RMTHNADNSNT
+980 RITHNADNSNT
-991 LDVTG
+991 YTLG
-996 IPAGATVR
+996 SIPAGATVR
-1004 YFFTIAQGAGAIDTS
+1004 YFFTIAQGAGAYDTA
-1019 WVQFSCCSG
+1019 WAQFNCCSG
-1028 GSNSSTPASSTAA
+1028 GTISSASSSSASSTPT
-1041 SSSAPAFSQLVQA
+1041 FSLLVQA
-1054 EAFTAMSGVQTEA
+1054 ESFSAMNGVQTET
-1067 TTDTNGGQNVS
+1067 TTDTGGGQNVG
-1078 YIDAGDWM
+1078 YIDVGDWM
-1086 AYANITIPTTGSY
+1086 AYSNITVPATGNY

-1113 SADLNAGATQLGNVT
+1113 SSDLNSGSIQLGNAT
-1128 IPATGGWQNW
+1128 IPATGGWQSW
-1138 TTVNHTVTL
+1138 TTVSQTVTL
-1147 SAGTHS
+1147 NAGTYS
-1153 FGIFAQQSGWNLNWF
+1153 FGIFAQQAGWNINWF
-1168 RITKL
+1168 RITRL